1 MKNINRK
8 LIESRRSTRN
18 INRRDTKLG
27 RPRGSTDRHGRC
39 NRVDRVSLRRTAWRA
54 FAVAFGRRLTELL
67 TERDVAASELAAA
80 LDVSVMTV
88 LAWKRGRSVPPSIQL
103 AAIASALSCAF
114 VDLLPEQ
121 AYSAGGVA

>member
-1 MKNINRK
+1 MKNINPE
-8 LIESRRSTRN
+8 LTQSRRSAGN
-18 INRRDTKLG
+18 INRRGTKLG
-27 RPRGSTDRHGRC
+27 RPLGSTDRRGRC

-54 FAVAFGRRLTELL
+54 FSVAFGRRLADLL
-67 TERDVAASELAAA
+67 TERDIAASELAAA
-80 LDVSVMTV
+80 LDVHVMTV

-121 AYSAGGVA
+121 AYAAGGVA

>member
-27 RPRGSTDRHGRC
+27 RTRGSTDRHGRC
-39 NRVDRVSLRRTAWRA
+39 NRVDRASLRRTAWRA
-54 FAVAFGRRLTELL
+54 FSVAFGRRLTELL